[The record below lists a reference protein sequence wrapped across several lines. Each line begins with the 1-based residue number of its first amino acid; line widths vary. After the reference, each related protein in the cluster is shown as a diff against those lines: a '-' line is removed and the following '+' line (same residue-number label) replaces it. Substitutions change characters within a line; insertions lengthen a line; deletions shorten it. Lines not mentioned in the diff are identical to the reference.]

1 MPRRQHGLAPTNTGR
16 AFGYVLT
23 NVDASLQ
30 GPLKIPESPVQIAPA
45 QIAQVQMAPNASP
58 SLRPHA
64 PTASPAARVLAA
76 SHQPIATSQGMLQ
89 MLQPLQQPV
98 FGQLSQVGKHRPS
111 TAPVMPPQNLKWTIE
126 QTAEFFDPK
135 AVQEANRQAAWQQ
148 YYQQVA
154 YMQAS
159 MAPQQFQQWQLFQSQ
174 QYQHSLFMQQQQQ
187 QYAMM
192 MQALQQKQQK
202 LRKPRV
208 KKASSTPCDPY
219 PAADMKEEE
228 TPGEIPQAL
237 VAAAALVEAPP
248 AVVEASAPKYE
259 DMSRADIVVLAKQ
272 RGIKARLLRVIV
284 LVD

>member
-1 MPRRQHGLAPTNTGR
+1 LKLCRLKKKTFFEFATRLCPLSTKMPRRGNGNAMAPTGR
-16 AFGYVLT
+16 AFGHVLT
-23 NVDASLQ
+23 NVEASPVLASQ

-45 QIAQVQMAPNASP
+45 QIAQVQMAHNASP

-64 PTASPAARVLAA
+64 PTASPAARVIAA

-89 MLQPLQQPV
+89 ILQPLQQPV
-98 FGQLSQVGKHRPS
+98 FGQLSQVGKHRP
-111 TAPVMPPQNLKWTIE
+111 AAAAAMPPQNLKWTIE

-159 MAPQQFQQWQLFQSQ
+159 MTPQQFQQWQLFQSQ

-192 MQALQQKQQK
+192 MQDLQKKQQK

-208 KKASSTPCDPY
+208 KKASST
-219 PAADMKEEE
+219 
-228 TPGEIPQAL
+228 Q
-237 VAAAALVEAPP
+237 
-248 AVVEASAPKYE
+248 
-259 DMSRADIVVLAKQ
+259 
-272 RGIKARLLRVIV
+272 ARLFAF
-284 LVD
+284 

>member
-1 MPRRQHGLAPTNTGR
+1 MPRHGHVIAPTTTGR
-16 AFGYVLT
+16 AFGHVLT
-23 NVDASLQ
+23 NVDTSTLQASQ
-30 GPLKIPESPVQIAPA
+30 GPLKIPESPAQIAPA
-45 QIAQVQMAPNASP
+45 QMAQVQMAPNASP
-58 SLRPHA
+58 SLPSHA

-111 TAPVMPPQNLKWTIE
+111 AAPAMPPQNLKWTIE

-192 MQALQQKQQK
+192 MQALQKKQQK

-208 KKASSTPCDPY
+208 KKASCTQ
-219 PAADMKEEE
+219 ADCFSD
-228 TPGEIPQAL
+228 T
-237 VAAAALVEAPP
+237 
-248 AVVEASAPKYE
+248 
-259 DMSRADIVVLAKQ
+259 
-272 RGIKARLLRVIV
+272 
-284 LVD
+284 